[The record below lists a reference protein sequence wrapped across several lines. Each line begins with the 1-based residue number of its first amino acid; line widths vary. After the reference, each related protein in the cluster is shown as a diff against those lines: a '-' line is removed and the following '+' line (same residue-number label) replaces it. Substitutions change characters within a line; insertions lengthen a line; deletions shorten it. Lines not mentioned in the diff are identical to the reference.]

1 MLVRIGKC
9 YLMFVTDIFIT
20 NTWIKIY
27 RRNNLVYKG
36 NFLNCFYLITVPHPF
51 KISVYLIA
59 VHIQ

>member
-1 MLVRIGKC
+1 MSFNVRNK
-9 YLMFVTDIFIT
+9 YLY
-20 NTWIKIY
+20 NQTWIKIY